1 MSDDVAHLFDLSHK
15 VALVTGAG
23 SGLGRAFA
31 EGLAGSGARVICV
44 DRDRGRVEET
54 AGLIN
59 ATRNDAVAVCA
70 DVADELSVEA
80 MAKEVAALG
89 VRVDIL
95 INNAGIATVPMRTHE
110 MPVEDWDRLMAIN
123 LRGVF
128 LCSRALIPQMI
139 EARVGSIINIASIV
153 GLVGNYPGFAMIGA
167 NYAAAK
173 AGVIGLTRQMAAEY
187 AKDGIRANAIAPGWH
202 GGTNLAAERRAIATP
217 AEIQQFED
225 VILRGTPMGRRG
237 KPEELQGMAIYL
249 ASDAS
254 RYVTGQVFTQDGGWT
269 AV

>member
-1 MSDDVAHLFDLSHK
+1 MATGIAQIFDLSGK

-23 SGLGRAFA
+23 SGLGRAFS
-31 EGLAGSGARVICV
+31 EGLAEAGARLICV
-44 DRDRGRVEET
+44 DRERDRADET
-54 AGLIN
+54 AAIIN
-59 ATRNDAVAVCA
+59 AKRNDALSLCVDVSEPQAVA
-70 DVADELSVEA
+70 S
-80 MAKEVAALG
+80 MAARAAETCG
-89 VRVDIL
+89 HVDIL
-95 INNAGIATVPMRTHE
+95 INNAGIATVPMRAHE

-128 LCSRALIPQMI
+128 LCSRVVIPQMM
-139 EARVGSIINIASIV
+139 AAGAGSIINIASIV
-153 GLVGNYPGFAMIGA
+153 GQVGNYPGFAMNGA

-173 AGVIGLTRQMAAEY
+173 AGVIGFTRQVAAEY

-202 GGTNLAAERRAIATP
+202 GGTRLAEERKAKATQ
-217 AEIQQFED
+217 EDIDRFEA
-225 VILRGTPMGRRG
+225 VILKGTPMGRRG
-237 KPEELQGMAIYL
+237 RPEELQGLALYL

>member
-1 MSDDVAHLFDLSHK
+1 MPSEIAQIFDLSQRT
-15 VALVTGAG
+15 ALVTGAG

-31 EGLAGSGARVICV
+31 EGLAASGARVICV
-44 DRDRGRVEET
+44 DRDAGRADET
-54 AGLIN
+54 AAAIN
-59 ATRNDAVAVCA
+59 ATRNDALSLVA
-70 DVADELSVEA
+70 DVAESSSVDA
-80 MAKEVAALG
+80 MAERVAEIG
-89 VRVDIL
+89 NVDIL

-110 MPVEDWDRLMAIN
+110 MPVADWDRLMAIN

-128 LCSRALIPQMI
+128 LCSRALIPGMM
-139 EARVGSIINIASIV
+139 ARGGGSIINIASII
-153 GLVGNYPGFAMIGA
+153 GLVGHYPGFAANRA

-173 AGVIGLTRQMAAEY
+173 AGVVGFTRQLAAEY

-202 GGTNLAAERRAIATP
+202 GGTRLADERKATASPSDIAR
-217 AEIQQFED
+217 FEE
-225 VILRGTPMGRRG
+225 VILRNTPMGRRG
-237 KPEELQGMAIYL
+237 RPEELQGLAIYL

>member
-1 MSDDVAHLFDLSHK
+1 MAANGIGLFDLSGK
-15 VALVTGAG
+15 AALVTGAG

-31 EGLAGSGARVICV
+31 QGLAASGARVFCV
-44 DRDRGRVEET
+44 DRDRGRAEET
-54 AGLIN
+54 AALLNEG
-59 ATRNDAVAVCA
+59 RNDAVALAA
-70 DVADELSVEA
+70 DIADPDAVAA
-80 MAKEVAALG
+80 MAEEAARIEPRL
-89 VRVDIL
+89 DIL

-110 MPVEDWDRLMAIN
+110 MPVADWDRLMAIN

-128 LCSRALIPQMI
+128 LVSRALIPRMLQSGG
-139 EARVGSIINIASIV
+139 GSIINIASIV
-153 GLVGNYPGFAMIGA
+153 GLVGNYPGFAMNGA

-202 GGTNLAAERRAIATP
+202 GGTRLADERKATATP
-217 AEIQQFED
+217 EDIARFEET
-225 VILRGTPMGRRG
+225 ILKGTPMGRRG
-237 KPEELQGMAIYL
+237 SPEELQGLAIYL